1 MRNGLF
7 ERVCDDLK
15 RLLHEEPYRSGAR
28 LPAERA
34 LAERFGV
41 NRSTVREAVRSL
53 VNLGLLQTRQGS
65 GTSLR
70 SDPGGLLQGPIEAL
84 LLLGESPVEDLYE
97 ARELV
102 EVYLA
107 GQAAARRSDED
118 LQAIEGSLARM
129 KPGSGGVAEGY
140 AEHNALFHEAVAKAA
155 HNAILHRFMVS
166 LAGGI
171 GFTVRLTQPAVESPQ
186 ASYDAH
192 EAIAEAIRAGDPDA
206 ARKAMRRHMEIAR
219 EEWDRS
225 R

>member
-1 MRNGLF
+1 MRNELF
-7 ERVCDDLK
+7 ERVCEDVK
-15 RLLHEEPYRSGAR
+15 RLLREEPYRSGAR
-28 LPAERA
+28 LPAERK
-34 LAERFGV
+34 LAESFGV

-107 GQAAARRSDED
+107 GLAAARRTDED
-118 LQAIEGSLARM
+118 LEAIHRSLARM
-129 KPGSGGVAEGY
+129 RPDIGGTAEGY
-140 AEHNALFHEAVAKAA
+140 AEHNARFHEAVAMAA

-166 LAGGI
+166 LIGGI
-171 GFTVRLTQPAVESPQ
+171 GFTVRATQPAVESPE
-186 ASYDAH
+186 ASFAAH
-192 EAIAEAIRAGDPDA
+192 VAIMEAIRASDSDA
-206 ARKAMRRHMEIAR
+206 ARRAMRRHMEIAR
-219 EEWDRS
+219 AEWERS